1 MQASVKIVD
10 WTPGTSQQSRPVLR
24 LASLTVTAGELV
36 SERIVAECRRLEAI
50 TAAADRRAEAV
61 NCLVVPG
68 ETEAALNG
76 ANRLYGPGVQV
87 AEPTDATTYIE
98 IARKAFESRQFVML
112 FNGAQVEQWDQRL
125 VIGEDSLATFIRLTP
140 LKGG

>member
-1 MQASVKIVD
+1 MQAAVKIVD
-10 WTPGTSQQSRPVLR
+10 VTPGLPQQNRPALR
-24 LASLTVTAGELV
+24 LASQTVTAGELI
-36 SERIVAECRRLEAI
+36 SERVIAECQRLEAI
-50 TAAADRRAEAV
+50 AAAADRRAEAV

-76 ANRLYGPGVQV
+76 KRLYGPSAEV
-87 AEPTDATTYIE
+87 AKPADPRPYVE

-112 FNGAQVEQWDQRL
+112 FNDTQVKRWDQRL
-125 VIGEDSLATFIRLTP
+125 VIGNDAIATFVRLTP